1 MAGNPRALTV
11 DDDGALDL
19 QGNRIWVNK
28 DESSAE
34 RIESKSNEIPVLFT
48 HMRFPCLDLRRAPDG
63 QSMPLCQDACAGC
76 HTARVTP
83 FSAPPLG
90 QPRAGLFSDDRRW
103 SAGCLSCWP
112 RAMTAARGGGR
123 IRSM

>member
-11 DDDGALDL
+11 DDDGA
-19 QGNRIWVNK
+19 
-28 DESSAE
+28 
-34 RIESKSNEIPVLFT
+34 
-48 HMRFPCLDLRRAPDG
+48 LDLRRAPDG

-103 SAGCLSCWP
+103 SAGCLSCWR
-112 RAMTAARGGGR
+112 RADSLDEAKTAFKAEYAKWQREVARLTPSGR
-123 IRSM
+123 PPSSA